1 LSFAL
6 QLKVYDLANLSLK
19 FDRHLDAEVVD
30 FQILT
35 DDYSKAAFLCSDRSI
50 SFHARFGSYFKV
62 RTPRQGRDL
71 AYAPFC
77 AELLVVGSAP
87 EVYRV
92 SLEEGRFMQPLPAQ
106 SPGINACGGSG
117 SGDEGGQL
125 LVVMVC
131 SQQHPSGCCDQVW
144 QRGAW

>member
-1 LSFAL
+1 MRPPLFSFVL

-106 SPGINACGGSG
+106 SPGINACGGWG
-117 SGDEGGQL
+117 SGVVWELGQAAAYAYGL
-125 LVVMVC
+125 QPAA
-131 SQQHPSGCCDQVW
+131 SNQVL
-144 QRGAW
+144 